1 MKKVYQKPNA
11 EYITLLAD
19 EAITDI
25 FEGDQE
31 SGVIPDD
38 WE

>member
-1 MKKVYQKPNA
+1 MRKKYEKPNA
-11 EYITLLAD
+11 EYITLLAT

-25 FEGDQE
+25 FEGDQGSAE
-31 SGVIPDD
+31 IPDD